1 MVWEYYDGYGW
12 PGPLPMTYSVAD
24 RWREYRTLG
33 IKGIFNH
40 SYTSWGPQGLDR
52 YMSVKLAWN
61 PDLEV
66 EKELNLYYRNYYGP
80 AARPMKA
87 YHERLFKA
95 FATAR
100 YPVQSGGRG
109 MHLLFTPAL
118 VKELGEHITDAQ
130 ALVKGQPLYER
141 RLKGVWAGYEFAR
154 RVSEILV
161 LKKKHG
167 VPVSSSDPP
176 GHLAPEIARP
186 AYVGAGNYLQ
196 SPEAEKAYGDLIR
209 WVRSVNTEDH
219 VFVMIRDQSMCP
231 ITEDVA
237 ETIFPTKGWPE
248 SIWIAYLPSDILM
261 NAMNCDTSEEIILK
275 DF

>member
-1 MVWEYYDGYGW
+1 
-12 PGPLPMTYSVAD
+12 MTYSVAD

-109 MHLLFTPAL
+109 MHLLFIPAL
-118 VKELGEHITDAQ
+118 VKDLGRSMSQAQ
-130 ALVKGQPLYER
+130 ALVKGQSLYER
-141 RLKGVWAGYEFAR
+141 RLKGIWAGYEFSR

-161 LKKKHG
+161 LKKRHG
-167 VPVSSSDPP
+167 VPISSSGSNLPP
-176 GHLAPEIARP
+176 GVNRP
-186 AYVGAGNYLQ
+186 AFVGKGNYLR
-196 SPEAEKAYGDLIR
+196 SVEAEKAYGDLIR
-209 WVRSVNTEDH
+209 WVQSVNTEEW
-219 VFVMIRDQSMCP
+219 VFEMLRKRKISKTV
-231 ITEDVA
+231 EDVA
-237 ETIFPTKGWPE
+237 ETIFPKGGQAE
-248 SIWIAYLPSDILM
+248 AGSIWILYLPYDLLM
-261 NAMNCDTSEEIILK
+261 NSLNSDTPEEVILK